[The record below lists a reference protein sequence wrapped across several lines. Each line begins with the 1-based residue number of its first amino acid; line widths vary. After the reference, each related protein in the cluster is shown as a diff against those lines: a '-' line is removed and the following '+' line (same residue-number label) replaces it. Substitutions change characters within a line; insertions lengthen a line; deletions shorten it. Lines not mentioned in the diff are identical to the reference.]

1 MTKLKVV
8 LALLVAALMV
18 APSAVAANGPKNKDN
33 DTYVQL
39 LAFNDLHGNLEP
51 PTGSSARVAT
61 GPGQTVDA
69 GGAEYF
75 ATHIKQLRMTNTNTL
90 VVAAGDAI
98 GASPLVSA
106 LFHDE
111 PTIEAMNLWGTDIEG
126 VGNHEFDE
134 GVNELL
140 RMQYGNQNGGDG
152 CHPEDGCQDDDP
164 FGGALFQYLAANVFW
179 KNTNETIL
187 PAYEIRKIDN
197 AKIAFIGLT
206 LEGTSSIVSQEGI
219 KDVYFAPEVE
229 TVNALVAKLREE
241 KGVRSFV
248 VLVHQGGQQNAP
260 FAAGFENINGC
271 ENFTGPIVD
280 IAKGLAPEV
289 DVIVSAH
296 THRAYNCEI
305 AGRPVTS
312 AASFGRLITDI
323 DLVIDHQSKDVKG
336 VTVTNRIVTRGVAKD
351 ADETKLLDKYR
362 LLSNDKKNAIVGRIS
377 ADITTAGNA
386 AGESALG
393 DVIADAQLFV
403 TAQDHHGD
411 AVVAFM
417 NPGGIRKD
425 LTYSASA
432 GGEAP
437 GEITY
442 GELFDVQP
450 FTNYVVTK
458 TMTGQQIY
466 DVLEQQ
472 WSGPNAGTNRK
483 ILQVS
488 NGFTY
493 QYTAKNTG
501 AVGAIDSDQHVVPG
515 SVMIGGVPVN
525 TLATYRVTMNSFL
538 ADGQDNFPAFAL
550 GTEKLVGMIDLDA
563 LVNYFEMKGT
573 VDPGPQNRI
582 TRTVVP

>member
-1 MTKLKVV
+1 MMNKLKAV
-8 LALLVAALMV
+8 LALLAAALMV
-18 APSAVAANGPKNKDN
+18 APSAFAANGPKNKDN

-51 PTGSSARVAT
+51 PTGSSARVSV

-75 ATHIKQLRMTNTNTL
+75 ATHIKQLRMANTNTL

-111 PTIEAMNLWGTDIEG
+111 PTIEAMNLWGTDVQG

-152 CHPEDGCQDDDP
+152 CHPEDGCQDGDP
-164 FGGALFQYLAANVFW
+164 FGGSLFQYLAANVFW
-179 KNTNETIL
+179 KTTNETIL

-206 LEGTSSIVSQEGI
+206 LEGTASIVSQEGI

-229 TVNALVAKLREE
+229 TVNALVAKLRAEQ
-241 KGVRSFV
+241 GVRSFI

-280 IAKGLAPEV
+280 IAQRLDPRV
-289 DVIVSAH
+289 DAIVSAH
-296 THRAYNCEI
+296 THRAYNCFI

-323 DLVIDHQSKDVKG
+323 DLVIDHQTKDVKD
-336 VTVTNRIVTRGVAKD
+336 VKVTNRIVTRDVQKDPDQTALLAKYG
-351 ADETKLLDKYR
+351 KLSKPIE
-362 LLSNDKKNAIVGRIS
+362 NAIVGRIS
-377 ADITTAGNA
+377 ADITQAATP

-393 DVIADAQLFV
+393 DVIADAQWWA
-403 TAQDHHGD
+403 TSQDHHGG

-417 NPGGIRKD
+417 NPGGIRAD
-425 LTYSASA
+425 LTFAPSPL
-432 GGEAP
+432 GEAP
-437 GEITY
+437 GEVTY
-442 GELFDVQP
+442 GELFRVQP

-466 DVLEQQ
+466 DLLEQQ
-472 WSGPNAGTNRK
+472 WSGGNGAAPR

-488 NGFTY
+488 EGFTY
-493 QYTAKNTG
+493 TYDGTG
-501 AVGAIDSDQHVVPG
+501 LPTVVRNNRVVPG
-515 SVMIGGVPVN
+515 SVMIRGVPVDK
-525 TLATYRVTMNSFL
+525 TASYRVTMNSFL
-538 ADGQDNFPAFAL
+538 ADGGDNFPAFAA
-550 GTEKLVGMIDLDA
+550 GTDKLVGLIDLDA

-573 VDPGPQNRI
+573 VDPGPRNRI
-582 TRTVVP
+582 TRTG

>member
-18 APSAVAANGPKNKDN
+18 TPSAFAAEGPKEDN

-51 PTGSSARVAT
+51 PTGSGGRVSV

-75 ATHIKQLRMTNTNTL
+75 ATHVKQLRMSNTNTM

-98 GASPLVSA
+98 GASPLTSA

-111 PTIEAMNLWGTDIEG
+111 PTIEAMNQWGTDVQG

-140 RMQYGNQNGGDG
+140 RMQYGNQDGGDG
-152 CHPEDGCQDDDP
+152 CHPDDGCQDDDP
-164 FGGALFQYLAANVFW
+164 FGGSLFQYLAANVFW
-179 KNTNETIL
+179 NDTNETIL
-187 PAYEIRKIDN
+187 PAYEIRKVDN

-206 LEGTSSIVSQEGI
+206 LEGTASIVSQEGI
-219 KDVYFAPEVE
+219 KDVHFAPEVA
-229 TVNALVAKLREE
+229 TVNALVTKLRAEQ
-241 KGVRSFV
+241 GVRAFV
-248 VLVHQGGQQNAP
+248 VLVHQGGQQNGP
-260 FAAGFENINGC
+260 FAAGFENVNGC
-271 ENFTGPIVD
+271 ENFSGPIVG
-280 IAKGLAPEV
+280 IAQQLDPQV

-296 THRAYNCEI
+296 THRAYNCLI
-305 AGRPVTS
+305 PGPSGVARPVTS

-323 DLVIDHQSKDVKG
+323 DLVIDHQSKDVKD
-336 VTVTNRIVTRGVAKD
+336 VDVTNRIVTRNVDKD
-351 ADETKLLDKYR
+351 SDQTKLLEKY
-362 LLSNDKKNAIVGRIS
+362 LKLSKDKKNAIVGRIS
-377 ADITTAGNA
+377 ADITQAATP

-393 DVIADAQLFV
+393 DVIADAQLWA
-403 TAQDHHGD
+403 TAQDHHGG

-425 LTYSASA
+425 LTYDASA

-450 FTNYVVTK
+450 FTNYLVTK

-466 DVLEQQ
+466 TVLEQQ
-472 WSGPNAGTNRK
+472 WSGGNGAAPK

-488 NGFTY
+488 EGFTY
-493 QYTAKNTG
+493 TYDGTSMET
-501 AVGAIDSDQHVVPG
+501 VRTDRVVPG
-515 SVMIGGVPVN
+515 SVMIGGVPVDK
-525 TLATYRVTMNSFL
+525 LASYRVTMNSFL

-550 GTEKLVGMIDLDA
+550 GTNKLVGLIDVDA

-573 VDPGPQNRI
+573 VDPGPRNRI
-582 TRTVVP
+582 VRIP